1 MTDYDKHLLT
11 SNGYSISEVLK
22 WKDKGSDL
30 LKTLRRPNKKGGYM
44 KPINMATGGLMNR
57 PIGSR
62 EENKKDEAISAYDVS
77 TPESAR
83 EGMPSRLLGKDRT
96 RFEHG
101 GFHSVE
107 DVEKYLNNPEN
118 KEELSKIKEQMSEEN
133 FKKFLLQKSKEKFN
147 KDKPMKKKARTISV
161 AGGGLLGDIGK
172 YKRRKYNK
180 AGNVIP
186 LDPEDIPELEEADD
200 SGIVPSSEKFAGGT
214 SARDNLLNKR
224 INKLEAELEIADTGQ
239 QSEIINQIKK
249 LETMKSTNIRTAA
262 LGGYMDENDIAEQT
276 PLALSIGGQA
286 ALGEKYDRRKDY
298 QAYAE
303 GDIVEEDVE
312 IEEPLMSPPG
322 LNPDEIAMAET
333 DMEMEA
339 EDDMENMEDMDG
351 VLDTSM
357 LSEEEEQIFDEAVE
371 MHPELEAI
379 IPKIVATEFT
389 EDELVEGPGTGTSD
403 SIPALL
409 SDGEFVFTA
418 KAVKN
423 IGIDK
428 LRKMMKQAEEAY
440 DAGMVQQ
447 EDAATM
453 ASEEDSLLA

>member
-1 MTDYDKHLLT
+1 M
-11 SNGYSISEVLK
+11 
-22 WKDKGSDL
+22 
-30 LKTLRRPNKKGGYM
+30 R

-62 EENKKDEAISAYDVS
+62 EENKKDEAISPYDVDSPKS
-77 TPESAR
+77 TRA
-83 EGMPSRLLGKDRT
+83 GMPSRLLGRDRT

-107 DVEKYLNNPEN
+107 EVKDYLDNPEN
-118 KEELSKIKEQMSEEN
+118 KEELNKIKKQMSDEN
-133 FKKFLLQKSKEKFN
+133 FKNFLLNMSKEKFN
-147 KDKPMKKKARTISV
+147 KDKPKKKKAKTISV
-161 AGGGLLGDIGK
+161 ATGGLLRK
-172 YKRRKYNK
+172 KYNK
-180 AGNVIP
+180 AGEVKHGE
-186 LDPEDIPELEEADD
+186 LDTIDEDTWEYMTDESDIAQNKNIDAQIEREE
-200 SGIVPSSEKFAGGT
+200 IRK
-214 SARDNLLNKR
+214 
-224 INKLEAELEIADTGQ
+224 EIAKSNNKDTTVM
-239 QSEIINQIKK
+239 ERNIEK
-249 LETMKSTNIRTAA
+249 LKTMKNKKVVSAA
-262 LGGYMDENDIAEQT
+262 LGGVMDENQIAEET

-303 GDIVEEDVE
+303 GDEVIAEEDIEV
-312 IEEPLMSPPG
+312 EEPLMAPTGMDFDTPV
-322 LNPDEIAMAET
+322 LDEDVIAET
-333 DMEMEA
+333 DMEMVA
-339 EDDMENMEDMDG
+339 EDDMDYDSI
-351 VLDTSM
+351 LDTSA
-357 LSEEEEQIFDEAVE
+357 LSEEEEKVLDEAVE

-440 DAGMVQQ
+440 DAGMVEQ

-453 ASEEDSLLA
+453 ASEEESLLA

>member
-1 MTDYDKHLLT
+1 M
-11 SNGYSISEVLK
+11 
-22 WKDKGSDL
+22 
-30 LKTLRRPNKKGGYM
+30 R

-62 EENKKDEAISAYDVS
+62 EENKKDEAISPYDVDSPKS
-77 TPESAR
+77 TRA
-83 EGMPSRLLGKDRT
+83 GMPSRLLGRDRT

-107 DVEKYLNNPEN
+107 EVKDYLDNPEN
-118 KEELSKIKEQMSEEN
+118 KEELNKIKKQMSDEN
-133 FKKFLLQKSKEKFN
+133 FKNFLLNMSKEKFN
-147 KDKPMKKKARTISV
+147 KDKPKKKKAKTISV
-161 AGGGLLGDIGK
+161 ATGGLLRK
-172 YKRRKYNK
+172 KYNK
-180 AGNVIP
+180 AGEVKHGE
-186 LDPEDIPELEEADD
+186 LDTIDEDTWEYMTDESDIAQNKNIDAQIEREE
-200 SGIVPSSEKFAGGT
+200 IRK
-214 SARDNLLNKR
+214 
-224 INKLEAELEIADTGQ
+224 EIAKSNNKDTTVM
-239 QSEIINQIKK
+239 ERNIEK
-249 LETMKSTNIRTAA
+249 LKTMKNKKVVSAA
-262 LGGYMDENDIAEQT
+262 LGGVMDENQIAEET

-303 GDIVEEDVE
+303 GDEVIAEEEIIEDPLMAPTGMDFDTPVLEEDA
-312 IEEPLMSPPG
+312 I
-322 LNPDEIAMAET
+322 AET
-333 DMEMEA
+333 DMEMAA
-339 EDDMENMEDMDG
+339 EDEMIADDI
-351 VLDTSM
+351 LDTSM
-357 LSEEEEQIFDEAVE
+357 LSEEEEAVVDQAIE
-371 MHPELEAI
+371 TFPELEAI

-440 DAGMVQQ
+440 DAGMVEQ

-453 ASEEDSLLA
+453 ASEEESLLA

>member
-1 MTDYDKHLLT
+1 M
-11 SNGYSISEVLK
+11 
-22 WKDKGSDL
+22 
-30 LKTLRRPNKKGGYM
+30 R

-62 EENKKDEAISAYDVS
+62 EENKKDEAISPYDVDSPKS
-77 TPESAR
+77 TRA
-83 EGMPSRLLGKDRT
+83 GMPSRLLGRDRT

-107 DVEKYLNNPEN
+107 EVKDYLDNPEN
-118 KEELSKIKEQMSEEN
+118 KEELNKIKKQMSDEN
-133 FKKFLLQKSKEKFN
+133 FKNFLLNMSKEKFN
-147 KDKPMKKKARTISV
+147 KDKPKKKKAKTISV
-161 AGGGLLGDIGK
+161 ATGGLLRK
-172 YKRRKYNK
+172 KYNK
-180 AGNVIP
+180 AGEVKHGE
-186 LDPEDIPELEEADD
+186 LDTIDEDTWEYMTDESDIAQNKNIDAQIEREE
-200 SGIVPSSEKFAGGT
+200 IRK
-214 SARDNLLNKR
+214 
-224 INKLEAELEIADTGQ
+224 EIAKSNNKDTTVM
-239 QSEIINQIKK
+239 ERNIEK
-249 LETMKSTNIRTAA
+249 LKTMKNKKVVSAA
-262 LGGYMDENDIAEQT
+262 LGGVMDENQIAEET

-303 GDIVEEDVE
+303 GDEVIAEEEIIEDPLMAPTGMDFDTPVLEEDA
-312 IEEPLMSPPG
+312 I
-322 LNPDEIAMAET
+322 AET
-333 DMEMEA
+333 DMEMAA
-339 EDDMENMEDMDG
+339 EDEMIADDI
-351 VLDTSM
+351 LDTSM
-357 LSEEEEQIFDEAVE
+357 LSEEEEAVVDQAIE
-371 MHPELEAI
+371 TFPELEAI

-440 DAGMVQQ
+440 DTGMVEQ
-447 EDAATM
+447 EDNAIM
-453 ASEEDSLLA
+453 AETEAIV